1 MIARSISPRF
11 RGVKNVKNQKNIFLN
26 FDPWLRQSAP
36 SDLNFALPRPP
47 LPGGKARS
55 PSLHETHFDGS
66 DFDLPRTV
74 LHHPDPY
81 TTQPLAGATTQ
92 PQAGTST
99 GVQYQPLPYY
109 QQVSIGRVGEDTFE
123 VYLRYRYMRGCI
135 FCIFQILR
143 YRYQQ

>member
-1 MIARSISPRF
+1 MGNYVANF
-11 RGVKNVKNQKNIFLN
+11 RANFFILLN
-26 FDPWLRQSAP
+26 RHPA
-36 SDLNFALPRPP
+36 DLNFALPRPP

-81 TTQPLAGATTQ
+81 TTA
-92 PQAGTST
+92 AGTAAQPTAGGASS

-109 QQVSIGRVGEDTFE
+109 QQVRNRCMRV
-123 VYLRYRYMRGCI
+123 L
-135 FCIFQILR
+135 FQEE
-143 YRYQQ
+143 

>member
-1 MIARSISPRF
+1 M
-11 RGVKNVKNQKNIFLN
+11 QFLN
-26 FDPWLRQSAP
+26 PIELPP

-81 TTQPLAGATTQ
+81 TTAAGTTQ
-92 PQAGTST
+92 PVAGASS

-109 QQVSIGRVGEDTFE
+109 QQVRKRITK
-123 VYLRYRYMRGCI
+123 LMI
-135 FCIFQILR
+135 Q
-143 YRYQQ
+143 